1 MLYHGPLE
9 GVKTVARRI
18 TVRKMKFREVTMTA
32 IKHILKFWLLL
43 AFVMVSAP
51 VFSQD
56 ADAEA
61 EAAKAAAAEAE
72 AKKQEEID
80 VPKIKTITTRQGTST
95 VRSVPEQTTTVTV
108 PERVLVKESLLTWLS
123 IGARASMDY
132 HFVPAD
138 GGISCLWLF
147 GEVYNTIWGLEM
159 GIGYMSAPIKTY
171 TDLRG
176 TSFTGTGNLNY
187 IGVDAIG
194 KYYLWFARWWWVGG
208 GLNFASFANGYMSWF
223 DNTVTGLAANPTD
236 AQNLAGGAV
245 RRYTPLEDVAS
256 QLYIQVGT
264 GFRIAMGNGFNT
276 INFVP
281 DIRFLVPINSVAGKG
296 TILRFNLGVSY
307 SFGLL

>member
-1 MLYHGPLE
+1 
-9 GVKTVARRI
+9 
-18 TVRKMKFREVTMTA
+18 MTA

-159 GIGYMSAPIKTY
+159 GVGYMSAPVNTY
-171 TDLRG
+171 TDVYG
-176 TSFTGTGNLNY
+176 ATFTGQGRMNY

-208 GLNFASFANGYMSWF
+208 GLNFASFANGYMSWLP
-223 DNTVTGLAANPTD
+223 TGTASPGANPVD
-236 AQNLAGGAV
+236 GGAFTA
-245 RRYTPLEDVAS
+245 RRYTPLEDLPS
-256 QLYIQVGT
+256 QLYVQVGT

-281 DIRFLVPINSVAGKG
+281 DIRFLVPINSVSGRGAL
-296 TILRFNLGVSY
+296 LRFNLGVSY